1 MTGSFLRLDIDHFGI
16 SAKVVE
22 QGYKKRSVT
31 DECRILFAD
40 LTPEEEVQDLFGAA
54 VDMLD
59 QKMDL
64 QPFSKAVIFV
74 PTGDICY
81 RMLSVPFK
89 SGKKISQ
96 MLPFE
101 LESFLPGNDQA
112 YISDFHL
119 LDIPGDAHLI
129 LSGSIAE
136 TAIASYF
143 TALACFNIYPGVV
156 APRGHAAVTGFL
168 HQRKELSS
176 FVFVYLARYEACL
189 ALVNKRI
196 PGAVRTFSPGVRASG
211 ENLAAAVRQ
220 AIIGFNQRTGVQV
233 AFDIFVCMAEKS
245 SSADMI
251 GHALEIKLADLAGL
265 RPVDAGCQKGPVV
278 EIISPEGLLSDIVP
292 DKPVRYLF
300 NFCKGEYGASSFVNT
315 YFSQIAAGAV
325 LFVCFLGLLLARAGM
340 DNAKLQDQIA
350 AIDQTAVAIYM
361 ETFPDKTRV
370 QDPYLQM
377 QANVREAMKNTGRT
391 VDTNPSGN
399 DADVKVL
406 EIIDDISQKI
416 PDAVDVE
423 ISGLLFNKGRLV
435 LSGSTDNFNNVDNIK
450 TRLESAALFQKVGI
464 SGAAADKQ
472 GDRVNFKFNIE
483 L

>member
-1 MTGSFLRLDIDHFGI
+1 MTKSFLRLDIDHFGI

-40 LTPEEEVQDLFGAA
+40 ATPEEEVQDLFGAA
-54 VDMLD
+54 VDMLA

-64 QPFSKAVIFV
+64 QSFSKAVIFV
-74 PTGDICY
+74 STGDICY
-81 RMLSVPFK
+81 RILSVPFR

-96 MLPFE
+96 ILSFE
-101 LESFLPGNDQA
+101 LESFLPGNDEA
-112 YISDFHL
+112 YLSDFHL
-119 LDIPGDAHLI
+119 LDTPGDENLV
-129 LSGSIAE
+129 LSGAIAE
-136 TAIASYF
+136 TVVASYF
-143 TALACFNIYPGVV
+143 TALACFNIHPRVI
-156 APRGHAAVTGFL
+156 APKGYAAVTGFL
-168 HQRKELSS
+168 QQRKEISS
-176 FVFVYLARYEACL
+176 FVFIYLARYES
-189 ALVNKRI
+189 ALVLVNNRI
-196 PGAVRTFSPGVRASG
+196 PSAVRTFSPGVRASG
-211 ENLAAAVRQ
+211 ESLAAAVRQ
-220 AIIGFNQRTGVQV
+220 TIIGFNQRTGVQV
-233 AFDIFVCMAEKS
+233 AFDIILCMDEKS

-251 GHALEIKLADLAGL
+251 SHALETKLADLAGL

-278 EIISPEGLLSDIVP
+278 EIISPDGLLSDIVP
-292 DKPVRYLF
+292 DKHVRYLF
-300 NFCKGEYGASSFVNT
+300 NFCRGKYGASSFVNT
-315 YFSQIAAGAV
+315 YFTQIAASVA
-325 LFVCFLGLLLARAGM
+325 LIVCFLGLLLARAGM
-340 DNAKLQDQIA
+340 ENARLQDQIA

-361 ETFPDKTRV
+361 ETFPGKTRV

-377 QANVREAMKNTGRT
+377 QANVREAMKNTGGT
-391 VDTNPSGN
+391 VDTNLSGN
-399 DADVKVL
+399 DADVRVL
-406 EIIDDISQKI
+406 EIIDNISRKI
-416 PDAVDVE
+416 PDTIDVE

>member
-16 SAKVVE
+16 SARVV
-22 QGYKKRSVT
+22 QHGYKKRSVT

-40 LTPEEEVQDLFGAA
+40 VTLEDEDQDVFGAA
-54 VDMLD
+54 MDMLA
-59 QKMDL
+59 QKMDM
-64 QPFSKAVIFV
+64 QSFTKAVIFV

-81 RMLSVPFK
+81 KILSVPFR

-96 MLPFE
+96 ILPFE
-101 LESFLPGNDQA
+101 LESFLPGNDEV

-119 LDIPGDAHLI
+119 LDISGDENLV

-136 TAIASYF
+136 TAVESYF
-143 TALACFNIYPGVV
+143 TALACFNIHPRVV
-156 APRGHAAVTGFL
+156 APKGYAAVTGFL
-168 HQRKELSS
+168 HQRKENSS
-176 FVFVYLARYEACL
+176 FVFVYLDRYETVL
-189 ALVNKRI
+189 VLVNNRI
-196 PGAVRTFSPGVRASG
+196 PSAVRTFSPAIRASG
-211 ENLAAAVRQ
+211 ESLAAAVRQ
-220 AIIGFNQRTGVQV
+220 TIIGFNQRTGVQV
-233 AFDIFVCMAEKS
+233 AFDIVVCMDEKS
-245 SSADMI
+245 SPDMI
-251 GHALEIKLADLAGL
+251 CHALETKLADLAGL
-265 RPVDAGCQKGPVV
+265 RPVDPGSQKGPVV
-278 EIISPEGLLSDIVP
+278 EIINPDGLLSDIVP
-292 DKPVRYLF
+292 DKHVRYLF
-300 NFCKGEYGASSFVNT
+300 NFCRGKYGASSFVNT
-315 YFSQIAAGAV
+315 YFSQIAASVA
-325 LFVCFLGLLLARAGM
+325 LFVCFLGLVLARAGI
-340 DNAKLQDQIA
+340 DNAKLQDRIA
-350 AIDQTAVAIYM
+350 AIDQTAVSIYM
-361 ETFPDKTRV
+361 ETFPDRTRV

-377 QANVREAMKNTGRT
+377 QANVREAMKNTGSA

-416 PDAVDVE
+416 PDAIDVE